1 MRKVLGNIA
10 NSIKKACDKTSYYL
24 SKLGDCF
31 FAFLKKY
38 DKVIYLV
45 TITILSLV
53 LRYTLLDCVRG
64 DFKAFLKPWYTK
76 IYEGGFEVLG
86 TTFGDYTPSYYYLL
100 YFISLFKIDPE
111 SMMLLHAIKWIS
123 IVFDYALAIFAS
135 LICYELTKNKIK
147 TLICYTSIVFG
158 LTVFLNSALWGQCDA
173 IYVTFCVASFYFILK
188 NKPHTS
194 MIMYGFAFA
203 FKVQSIFILPVYLVM
218 FLRRKFKLRYLLW
231 VPFVYLIMA
240 LPASFAAENFGTRFG
255 EIWAIFFNQSA
266 NSYSQ
271 LTLNAGSFYALIFTN
286 FKAEDFISAFSL
298 FLAIAIVGTYIF
310 MIYRS
315 KEEFSKKTWL
325 KILVIF
331 AMIFPYFL
339 PHMHERYFYLVDI
352 VICIYA
358 LINPKKF
365 YVAILAILNS
375 MIGYMVYLWN
385 IPFINVVPQEQSDPT
400 KALSFRFGAI
410 IYLIA
415 IIIVSIDLF
424 KEIYPNGLIEE
435 DKKVEEN

>member
-1 MRKVLGNIA
+1 M
-10 NSIKKACDKTSYYL
+10 
-24 SKLGDCF
+24 
-31 FAFLKKY
+31 
-38 DKVIYLV
+38 
-45 TITILSLV
+45 
-53 LRYTLLDCVRG
+53 
-64 DFKAFLKPWYTK
+64 KPWYTK